1 MTSESGNEIRFLA
14 ACGSSGQWQGWA
26 GQSWILVQTQ
36 PGWYLWIFLKALIL
50 LFTGDHFCRCP
61 YLHRCIQHHISGI
74 LSQQSK
80 WHLSHG
86 NCGNFEG
93 KWKRLEIQ
101 EAYKDY
107 DKVTSDVRGSL
118 VGALRTEFSARQ
130 LNHVDPKDLKL
141 YNRFWDL
148 TKNDDFAPEMENSFF
163 VPTNVFITTNQ
174 RRGKCSEWDQ
184 TRSSCRRDK
193 DCKSTS
199 TRAEKSKSLIW
210 WKRRK
215 GEKRRKR
222 RKRRIWLCN

>member
-1 MTSESGNEIRFLA
+1 M
-14 ACGSSGQWQGWA
+14 
-26 GQSWILVQTQ
+26 
-36 PGWYLWIFLKALIL
+36 
-50 LFTGDHFCRCP
+50 
-61 YLHRCIQHHISGI
+61 
-74 LSQQSK
+74 SQQSK

-86 NCGNFEG
+86 NYGNFEG
-93 KWKRLEIQ
+93 VSKRYEIQ

-118 VGALRTEFSARQ
+118 VGALRTDFSARQ

-174 RRGKCSEWDQ
+174 KRGKCSEWDQ
-184 TRSSCRRDK
+184 TKSSCRRDK

-199 TRAEKSKSLIW
+199 TLYAINNHGVRTGKCMSETRSSTQKSCEV
-210 WKRRK
+210 RRHFFATLLFLPLLSP
-215 GEKRRKR
+215 R
-222 RKRRIWLCN
+222 